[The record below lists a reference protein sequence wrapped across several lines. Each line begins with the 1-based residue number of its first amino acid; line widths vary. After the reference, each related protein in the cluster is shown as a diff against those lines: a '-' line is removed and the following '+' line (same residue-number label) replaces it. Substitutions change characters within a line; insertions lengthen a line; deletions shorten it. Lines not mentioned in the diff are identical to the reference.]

1 MKGQGIYL
9 PHIEGNG
16 NHGVQNNDISP
27 EVKEAAIR
35 RTVVFSVVEVPGGVA
50 DLLLPV
56 SVPDGKA
63 SRQQDEDQK
72 NLQCTQRGLSDTSGV
87 FARRNSEISMY
98 KQEYYMYF

>member
-87 FARRNSEISMY
+87 FARRNSEISTY